1 MEQDSKEPKFHE
13 ALVHKQFSVLKK
25 KNQLI
30 VMQNCLTKPR
40 GKFNNNF
47 PKHLLFL
54 ATIKTAKLEII
65 LYKHVPQRN
74 R

>member
-1 MEQDSKEPKFHE
+1 
-13 ALVHKQFSVLKK
+13 
-25 KNQLI
+25 
-30 VMQNCLTKPR
+30 MQNCLTKPR